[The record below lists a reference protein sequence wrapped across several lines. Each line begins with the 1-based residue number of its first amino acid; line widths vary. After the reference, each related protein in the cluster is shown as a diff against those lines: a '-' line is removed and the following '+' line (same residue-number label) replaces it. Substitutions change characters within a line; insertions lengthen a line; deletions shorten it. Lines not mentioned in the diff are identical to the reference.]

1 MGTTRTGVGGVDLRE
16 ASLASVHLVVGM
28 VTQEAHLFH
37 DTVPAN
43 LAYAKPDATEA
54 EMREGAG
61 RRAGA

>member
-1 MGTTRTGVGGVDLRE
+1 MDLRE